1 MKIIFA
7 GTPQFAA
14 THLDALLKQ
23 NFDICAV
30 FTQPDRPAGRGRQL
44 TASPVK
50 QLALQHQL
58 PIHQPEK
65 LDEAA
70 QQIIHRYQA
79 DLMIVVAYGLLIPTS
94 VIDMPQHGCI
104 NVHASLLPRWRG
116 AAPIQR
122 AILAGDKTTG
132 ITIMQIDEGLDSG
145 DMLLKANC
153 PIDRD
158 DTSATLHEKLA
169 TLGADTLIDA
179 LHRFD
184 SLQPEKQDE
193 ALVTYAKKI
202 KKSEAVIDWQ
212 QTAVNIHQ
220 QIRAF
225 NPWPV
230 AQTQL
235 DRTTLRV
242 WSAELGENISK
253 NPADK
258 PAGSILNVDKSGI
271 YVATGDGALI
281 LTTIQLPGKKAM
293 PVSEL
298 LHAKGDWL
306 KQHFAFH

>member
-58 PIHQPEK
+58 SVHQPEK

-70 QQIIHRYQA
+70 QKTIAHYQA
-79 DLMIVVAYGLLIPTS
+79 DLMIVVAYGLLIPIS
-94 VIDMPQHGCI
+94 VINMPQHGCI

-116 AAPIQR
+116 AAPIQH
-122 AILAGDKTTG
+122 AILDGDNTTG

-169 TLGADTLIDA
+169 RLGADTLIDA

-184 SLQPEKQDE
+184 SLRPEKQDE
-193 ALVTYAKKI
+193 TLVTYAKKI
-202 KKSEAVIDWQ
+202 KKSEAIIDWQ
-212 QTAVNIHQ
+212 QSAVNIHQ

-235 DRTTLRV
+235 DNTTLRV
-242 WSAELGENISK
+242 WSADLSENIS
-253 NPADK
+253 NK
-258 PAGSILNVDKSGI
+258 PAGSILNVDKTGI
-271 YVATGDGALI
+271 HVATGDGTLI

-306 KQHFAFH
+306 KQHCAFH